1 MLISVHLHRDVGQQL
16 LQCCFVAETFDMFCS
31 ECHEVDK
38 NCDSLDAAKL
48 TADGCEYTEEK
59 LKLLIE
65 KWSRYNDFVSCLM

>member
-1 MLISVHLHRDVGQQL
+1 
-16 LQCCFVAETFDMFCS
+16 MFCS

-48 TADGCEYTEEK
+48 TADGCEYTEEE